1 MLNMNL
7 YQGRLVRDIELKD
20 VGSNKLANF
29 TLAVERSFKNA
40 QGEKETDFI
49 NCTAW
54 RQTAENL
61 AKYVHKGDG
70 IIVTGR
76 TQVRNYENKEGQ
88 KVYVTEIVVDQFDFP
103 LQNKRQDNAAPKNET
118 PYQNKESVDILDS
131 DFPF

>member
-70 IIVTGR
+70 IIVIGR

-103 LQNKRQDNAAPKNET
+103 LQNKRQDNAAPK
-118 PYQNKESVDILDS
+118 KEQPFTSGVDISDS
-131 DFPF
+131 DLPFDY